1 MQNFG
6 TENFGPES
14 FGVKFF
20 DAKSSN
26 DPQSPSAA
34 LNSVAKALTRSG
46 ILPRRVLA
54 AREILRRKVAALRK
68 ALPPCNSSKGRN
80 FGGMRKCMIKDFG
93 LKIFNGS
100 QNFYVKCG
108 LGAAKYFTAPCNF
121 VEAEAC
127 FNARNFN
134 AQISRSATGT
144 AARCFNAEA
153 NSNGTRNSAVAHN
166 PASIRT
172 RAATQNFSA
181 QNSTVSR
188 NFAAI
193 KARLAAQNLSLA
205 PSRHTQVKS
214 GPARSYRRAL
224 DGSNALAHLVMS
236 PCRVRIKFAFA
247 APPRQT
253 WIKLT
258 VLLCRAQIKLARA
271 DKMKRRLN

>member
-1 MQNFG
+1 
-6 TENFGPES
+6 
-14 FGVKFF
+14 
-20 DAKSSN
+20 
-26 DPQSPSAA
+26 
-34 LNSVAKALTRSG
+34 
-46 ILPRRVLA
+46 
-54 AREILRRKVAALRK
+54 
-68 ALPPCNSSKGRN
+68 
-80 FGGMRKCMIKDFG
+80 MIKDFG

-108 LGAAKYFTAPCNF
+108 LCAAQNFTAPRNF
-121 VEAEAC
+121 AEAEAR

-144 AARCFNAEA
+144 AARCFNAET

-181 QNSTVSR
+181 QNFTASR

-193 KARLAAQNLSLA
+193 KARLTAQNFTLRAVSSYADQKRPRSLLS
-205 PSRHTQVKS
+205 PRT
-214 GPARSYRRAL
+214 RRIEC
-224 DGSNALAHLVMS
+224 VRV
-236 PCRVRIKFAFA
+236 PCHVAV
-247 APPRQT
+247 PPRQA

-258 VLLCRAQIKLARA
+258 VLPCRTRIKLARA

>member
-1 MQNFG
+1 
-6 TENFGPES
+6 
-14 FGVKFF
+14 
-20 DAKSSN
+20 
-26 DPQSPSAA
+26 
-34 LNSVAKALTRSG
+34 
-46 ILPRRVLA
+46 
-54 AREILRRKVAALRK
+54 
-68 ALPPCNSSKGRN
+68 
-80 FGGMRKCMIKDFG
+80 MIKDFG

-100 QNFYVKCG
+100 QNFYVKGG
-108 LGAAKYFTAPCNF
+108 LGAAQNFTAPRNF
-121 VEAEAC
+121 AEAKAR

-144 AARCFNAEA
+144 AARCFNAET

-193 KARLAAQNLSLA
+193 KARLAAQNFISLVVSSYA
-205 PSRHTQVKS
+205 DQKR
-214 GPARSYRRAL
+214 PARSCRRAL
-224 DGSNALAHLVMS
+224 DGSNAFAHLVMS

-258 VLLCRAQIKLARA
+258 VLPCRARIKLARA
-271 DKMKRRLN
+271 DKIKRRLN